1 MAKKKWCATLKKTV
15 AQRNRV
21 LIEFIQDRSGSMDK
35 SWQETLSGFKVFVD
49 DLAKQK
55 GADHFLSLTTFDTLV
70 DRPLSCV
77 PIKDV
82 KPAILAEY
90 GPRGG
95 TALYDAVG
103 DVLTGIDSR
112 AAEFD
117 KIIVVIVTD
126 GQENS
131 SRIFEKDAVN
141 TLVDARL
148 QKGNYTFTYLGTQPE
163 TWDDA
168 SKIGFAAGQ
177 TVVWDQGHTGST
189 YRVMAQSLGNF
200 TRSAEARTDSLFS
213 TYANASDL
221 EDANMKV
228 KSGQ

>member
-1 MAKKKWCATLKKTV
+1 MATKKKK
-15 AQRNRV
+15 NRV
-21 LIEFIQDRSGSMDK
+21 LIEFIQDRSGSMSA
-35 SWQETLSGFKVFVD
+35 SWAETLNGFKVFVD

-77 PIKDV
+77 PIKSV
-82 KPAILAEY
+82 KPGILAEY

-95 TALYDAVG
+95 TALYDALG

-117 KIIVVIVTD
+117 KIIVVVVTD

-131 SRIFEKDAVN
+131 SGVFTKEAVN
-141 TLVDARL
+141 TLVDAKL

-163 TWDDA
+163 TWNDA

-177 TVVWDQGHTGST
+177 TVVWDRRRTGST
-189 YRVMAQSLGNF
+189 YTVLAASLGNF
-200 TRSAEARTDSLFS
+200 TRSGEARTDSLFE
-213 TYANASDL
+213 TYADSGSL
-221 EDANMKV
+221 QEANMQVVTDGKT
-228 KSGQ
+228 